1 MTASKNSETAVRR
14 PSVRPG
20 ARGYAN
26 FIRETVAGI
35 FDVDSLSFE
44 EIVELTFANP
54 SLGLGIDAYRATPGY
69 RAEKENAK
77 AAREAE
83 LAAKRS
89 EAEAKKRERLEKKK
103 AELAEALRKLGAE

>member
-1 MTASKNSETAVRR
+1 MNAPKNSETAVRR

-20 ARGYAN
+20 AAGYAN
-26 FIRETVAGI
+26 FIRATVEGI

-69 RAEKENAK
+69 RAEKESAK

-83 LAAKRS
+83 LAAKRA